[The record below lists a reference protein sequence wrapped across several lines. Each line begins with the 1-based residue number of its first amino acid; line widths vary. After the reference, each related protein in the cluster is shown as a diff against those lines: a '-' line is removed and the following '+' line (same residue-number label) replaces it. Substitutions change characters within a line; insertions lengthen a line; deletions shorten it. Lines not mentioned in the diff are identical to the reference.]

1 MDWICMDSIMAPCN
15 DIMLHCVIEQRL
27 SMKPKISVPREKLSE
42 LFRKGMFWDVDMDK
56 LDVKRDYEFIIPR
69 VLNRFMDQIE
79 YLENLEKIYPK
90 DMIIYYAK
98 NSSEIRGNE
107 KIEILANRYEL
118 DPKDFPNYLQLD
130 KYY

>member
-1 MDWICMDSIMAPCN
+1 
-15 DIMLHCVIEQRL
+15 
-27 SMKPKISVPREKLSE
+27 MKPKISIPQEKLSD

-56 LDVKRDYEFIIPR
+56 LDVKRDYGFIIPR
-69 VLNRFMDQIE
+69 VLNRFMNHIE
-79 YLENLEKIYPK
+79 FLEYLEKIYPK

-107 KIEILANRYEL
+107 KIEILANRYKLE
-118 DPKDFPNYLQLD
+118 PKDFPNYLQLD